1 MWLNTWFQRNQ
12 SMVHKAI
19 ILAVLTAGCSATKE
33 IASSASIAASSAH
46 SISERASFIAANSS
60 QPEIVA
66 AAVVIKED
74 TAVILHEISQISTAV
89 ASVKDIV
96 PFWATL
102 IQWGLG
108 AVVMVAMVVLLW
120 QTGIGTAIRLAI
132 GWIPRRVQN
141 EADLARQAMS
151 SEDPTTVRELIAAK
165 RAASPLFNA
174 AFKESAK

>member
-1 MWLNTWFQRNQ
+1 MT
-12 SMVHKAI
+12 H
-19 ILAVLTAGCSATKE
+19 SA
-33 IASSASIAASSAH
+33 
-46 SISERASFIAANSS
+46 

-66 AAVVIKED
+66 AAVTIKAD
-74 TAVILHEISQISTAV
+74 AAVVLHETNQISVAV
-89 ASVKDIV
+89 SGVKDIV
-96 PFWATL
+96 PFWMTL

-108 AVVMVAMVVLLW
+108 AVVAVALVVLLW

-132 GWIPRRVQN
+132 GWIPRRVQS

>member
-1 MWLNTWFQRNQ
+1 MARTQGL
-12 SMVHKAI
+12 
-19 ILAVLTAGCSATKE
+19 ILFAVLTAGCSATKE

-46 SISERASFIAANSS
+46 SIYERSVFITTHSA

-66 AAVVIKED
+66 AAVTIKADAEI
-74 TAVILHEISQISTAV
+74 ILNETRQISIAV
-89 ASVKDIV
+89 SGVKDIV

-108 AVVMVAMVVLLW
+108 AVVAVALVVLLW
-120 QTGIGTAIRLAI
+120 QTGIGTAIRVAI
-132 GWIPRRVQN
+132 GWIPRRVQS

-165 RAASPLFNA
+165 RASSPLFNA